1 MREKVIYPYKRRS
14 WRGQRVASWALWS
27 WRESF
32 GSAEGRAAHW
42 MCREK
47 SDTLSSSP
55 QTPCC
60 SDALEYRVRN
70 WFSFIPPTL
79 VCHAVTQ
86 SQKWFMGPL
95 ELLRCGGTE
104 ATSSYCIWQRAHGCN
119 LFLVRVNNFWMRRCG
134 QAEAAVHHLGAN
146 NYFLTS
152 VHSLS
157 SGIHFIS
164 ELQRKWRYRRRR
176 NNRPH
181 KAVEHSV
188 CSQWTLCL
196 WVTNLWRF
204 LGLYRPLNQNSN
216 TVTGYYHV
224 QLAVTVQRNNIRG

>member
-1 MREKVIYPYKRRS
+1 MQNHCYCASDCAWKKSVIHKKRRS
-14 WRGQRVASWALWS
+14 CRGQRVANWALWC
-27 WRESF
+27 WTESF

-60 SDALEYRVRN
+60 SDALEYGVRN

-86 SQKWFMGPL
+86 SQKWFTGPL
-95 ELLRCGGTE
+95 EPLRRGGTE

-119 LFLVRVNNFWMRRCG
+119 LFLVRVNNFWMWRCG

-164 ELQRKWRYRRRR
+164 ELQGKWQYRRRC
-176 NNRPH
+176 NNRP
-181 KAVEHSV
+181 AQGGQAFGAFSVDAFVCESPTSDVSWGCIAHSTKT
-188 CSQWTLCL
+188 QIL
-196 WVTNLWRF
+196 
-204 LGLYRPLNQNSN
+204 
-216 TVTGYYHV
+216 
-224 QLAVTVQRNNIRG
+224 